1 MLETKENSRNEFKI
15 KLTDDLEET
24 IIGFLNS
31 KDGGNLY
38 IGVTDDG
45 NIKGLSNNLDL
56 LQRKIKDRIISNIE
70 PSVMGLFDI
79 EVLEEDNKKY
89 LHITIARGT

>member
-56 LQRKIKDRIISNIE
+56 L
-70 PSVMGLFDI
+70 
-79 EVLEEDNKKY
+79 
-89 LHITIARGT
+89 